1 MSQNEIISLEDP
13 HQVFQIDCDGSLL
26 LKVEAGT
33 DSAETKLMVAA
44 EGLQNQLAGG
54 PLIIMSV
61 IILWG
66 HVCIYVFFLFFFMI
80 QV

>member
-1 MSQNEIISLEDP
+1 MSQSEIISLEDP

-26 LKVEAGT
+26 LKVEAGA

-61 IILWG
+61 IILCG
-66 HVCIYVFFLFFFMI
+66 HICNYVFFLFFFMI